1 MNFQENPDGVP
12 LSKPTNAVDPVPQ
25 NRKTS
30 ASRKPQ
36 TRKKPAPKRKTSAAR
51 PAQKSRK
58 TAVCIAAATATTA
71 ETGDSR
77 ETEDLPPLPPLAPF
91 QGSVLQLSPDSIE
104 PWEHSI
110 DRTEFLDPDSY
121 KQVYESIALAGT
133 NTEPILVRKILQPPP
148 SGPRYTAITGQLRLR
163 ACRDLGLDVQAQ
175 VEDAEGFDDHA
186 ALRHMFNSNRGRQS
200 YAPAALGSWGER
212 MLDTG
217 VFPTARELCHTCGHD
232 EGDFSKARKVA
243 ALPRELLDAY
253 RGTSG
258 PHFRHAVPLTD
269 LLQKDKKGLMER
281 AALVAQKNVD
291 KNFSMKAR
299 EIYEALLPPKAE
311 APKNSG
317 GATKKC
323 PDCTARAQALLMA
336 SPFAA
341 HMDVSMNTAS
351 LPPQGEGASVTAAPH
366 KLDAERPTE
375 TQLQLDL
382 GPEADLIAPA
392 VAAAR
397 IDRDA
402 VVASVEACEQEASEP
417 VGPQFVLP
425 THLPSDA
432 EPVITDAGVTRGGV
446 FNDRTSKTCAV
457 IWIPNVGEP
466 YCKWLALRL
475 SMLLSDIPDFDDVG
489 TEAGGGLSA

>member
-12 LSKPTNAVDPVPQ
+12 LSEPTAATSQTPID
-25 NRKTS
+25 RKFS

-36 TRKKPAPKRKTSAAR
+36 TRKKPAPKLKTSAAR
-51 PAQKSRK
+51 PAQKPRK
-58 TAVCIAAATATTA
+58 TAVGIAAATATAA

-91 QGSVLQLSPDSIE
+91 RGSVLQLSPDLIE

-121 KQVYESIALAGT
+121 KQVYESIELAGT
-133 NTEPILVRKILQPPP
+133 NSEPILVRKILQPPP
-148 SGPRYTAITGQLRLR
+148 GGPQYTAITGQLRLR
-163 ACRDLGLDVQAQ
+163 ACRDLKLDVQAQ

-212 MLDTG
+212 MIDIG
-217 VFPTARELCHTCGHD
+217 VFPTARDLCHTCGHD

-243 ALPRELLDAY
+243 ALPREVLDAY

-258 PHFRHAVPLTD
+258 PHFRHAVPLTE
-269 LLQKDKKGLMER
+269 LLQTDKKGLMER

-311 APKNSG
+311 APKNPG
-317 GATKKC
+317 GTPKKC

-341 HMDVSMNTAS
+341 HVDLPMNTAS
-351 LPPQGEGASVTAAPH
+351 MPQGDGASVGGVPH
-366 KLDAERPTE
+366 KADAERTTE
-375 TQLQLDL
+375 TQLHLDL
-382 GPEADLIAPA
+382 GPEAELIAPA

-402 VVASVEACEQEASEP
+402 VVASVEAYEQEASEP
-417 VGPQFVLP
+417 VGPKFVLP

-432 EPVITDAGVTRGGV
+432 ELVITDAGVTRGGV

-457 IWIPNVGEP
+457 IWIPNVGELHR
-466 YCKWLALRL
+466 KWLALRL